1 MSILEDEKRGERER
15 EGGKY
20 RAKVEDGIRI
30 DRIHC
35 GEILCIS
42 KRFDWA
48 RINFPREGEREMI
61 PPRIRLESFPFDI
74 LYLGVCTTR
83 RRKKEWKEE
92 KKKKNQR
99 QFALESGWP
108 VSLGMITTLRSSLEE
123 DEQRPLLA
131 RFIREAP
138 CKRHFPSEFPLPNNV
153 LIICPF
159 VTSCPNLF
167 P

>member
-1 MSILEDEKRGERER
+1 MGR
-15 EGGKY
+15 GKY
-20 RAKVEDGIRI
+20 RAKVERSRI
-30 DRIHC
+30 VSELYIRIHC
-35 GEILCIS
+35 GEILYVS

-48 RINFPREGEREMI
+48 RINFPTEREREKFLI
-61 PPRIRLESFPFDI
+61 PPRIRLESFPFDTDI
-74 LYLGVCTTR
+74 LYLWCLHNQ
-83 RRKKEWKEE
+83 EE
-92 KKKKNQR
+92 KGRKKKKKKEKSVCTR
-99 QFALESGWP
+99 LESGWP

-131 RFIREAP
+131 RFIRGAP

-159 VTSCPNLF
+159 VTSCPNLL

>member
-1 MSILEDEKRGERER
+1 
-15 EGGKY
+15 
-20 RAKVEDGIRI
+20 
-30 DRIHC
+30 
-35 GEILCIS
+35 
-42 KRFDWA
+42 
-48 RINFPREGEREMI
+48 MI

-74 LYLGVCTTR
+74 LSVFAQPGGER
-83 RRKKEWKEE
+83 KNERKK

-159 VTSCPNLF
+159 VTSCPNLL

>member
-1 MSILEDEKRGERER
+1 MSILEDEKRGEREKG
-15 EGGKY
+15 EKY

-48 RINFPREGEREMI
+48 RINFPKEGEREMI

-74 LYLGVCTTR
+74 LSVFAQPGGER
-83 RRKKEWKEE
+83 KNERKK

-159 VTSCPNLF
+159 VTSCPNLL

>member
-1 MSILEDEKRGERER
+1 MSILEDEKRGEREKG
-15 EGGKY
+15 EKY
-20 RAKVEDGIRI
+20 RAKVEDDGIRI

-48 RINFPREGEREMI
+48 RINFPKEGEREMI

-74 LYLGVCTTR
+74 LSVFAQPGGER
-83 RRKKEWKEE
+83 KNERKK

-159 VTSCPNLF
+159 VTSCPNLL

>member
-1 MSILEDEKRGERER
+1 MSILEDEKRGEREKG
-15 EGGKY
+15 EKY

-92 KKKKNQR
+92 KKEKSATVCTWIGVARFPRNDNNPSFFSRGRWTAAPPRSVYTRSAVQ
-99 QFALESGWP
+99 
-108 VSLGMITTLRSSLEE
+108 TTLSKWIS
-123 DEQRPLLA
+123 
-131 RFIREAP
+131 AP
-138 CKRHFPSEFPLPNNV
+138 K
-153 LIICPF
+153 
-159 VTSCPNLF
+159 
-167 P
+167 